1 MWEVVLLDEV
11 AEWLQAAD
19 ESTQV
24 QVAAALDV
32 LGAEGPALGR
42 PLVDRVKGSHLHHLK
57 ELRPGSSGRSEVR
70 MLFAFDPRR
79 QALVL
84 VAGDKAGNWD
94 RWYRDNIPVAEQR
107 YKNYVQG
114 SD

>member
-11 AEWLQAAD
+11 SEWLTSAD
-19 ESTQV
+19 ESTQE
-24 QVAAALDV
+24 QVAAALDM
-32 LGAEGPALGR
+32 LEAEGPSLGR
-42 PLVDRVKGSHLHHLK
+42 PLVDRIKGSSLHHLK

-84 VAGDKAGNWD
+84 VAGDKAGNWKQ
-94 RWYRDNIPVAEQR
+94 WYKENIPIAEQR
-107 YKNYVQG
+107 YETHMKLG
-114 SD
+114 K